1 VDLWAVSAIIAA
13 PFAGS
18 FIGVLIERLP
28 AGRPVVLAR
37 SACDA
42 CGRALGPL
50 DLLPLASWVSRR
62 GRCSC
67 GRTRLSPFYAAI
79 ELAALAV
86 ALWAAF
92 VVPGWIALASAA
104 LGWTLLTLAVI
115 DQRHEILP
123 DVLTLPL
130 IPAGL
135 LVAWAIDPGRLADH
149 VIGAAA
155 GFLVFAAIA
164 WTYHRLRGRE
174 GLGRGD
180 AKLLAA
186 AGAWLGWQALP
197 SVVVIGAV
205 SALALALARAAAGA
219 KLSAGMRIAFGPYL
233 ALGFWLVWLHG
244 PLSFD

>member
-1 VDLWAVSAIIAA
+1 VDLWAISAIIAA
-13 PFAGS
+13 PFVGS
-18 FIGVLIERLP
+18 FLGVVIERLP

-42 CGRALGPL
+42 CGRVLGPL
-50 DLLPLASWVSRR
+50 DLVPVVSWLGRR
-62 GRCSC
+62 GRCGC
-67 GRTRLSPFYAAI
+67 GRTRLSLFYPAI

-86 ALWAAF
+86 ALWAAI
-92 VVPGWIALASAA
+92 VVPGWLVWASVA
-104 LGWTLLTLAVI
+104 LGWSLLALAVI

-135 LVAWAIDPGRLADH
+135 LIAWVIDPARLADH
-149 VIGAAA
+149 AIGAVA
-155 GFLVFAAIA
+155 GFLAFAAIA
-164 WTYHRLRGRE
+164 WAYQRLRRRE
-174 GLGRGD
+174 GLGMGD

-197 SVVVIGAV
+197 SVVVIGAIT
-205 SALALALARAAAGA
+205 ALALALARAAAGA
-219 KLSAGMRIAFGPYL
+219 KLTAGMRIAFGPWL
-233 ALGFWLVWLHG
+233 VLGFWLVWLHG

>member
-1 VDLWAVSAIIAA
+1 VDLWALVAIVAA
-13 PFAGS
+13 PFVGS
-18 FIGVLIERLP
+18 FLGVLIERLP
-28 AGRPVVLAR
+28 AGRPVLLAR

-50 DLLPLASWVSRR
+50 DLLPIVTWLSRR
-62 GRCSC
+62 GRCGC
-67 GRTRLSPFYAAI
+67 GKARLSPFYPAV

-86 ALWAAF
+86 ALWATF

-104 LGWTLLTLAVI
+104 LGWTLLALAVI

-135 LVAWAIDPGRLADH
+135 LVAWAIDPGGVTDH

-155 GFLVFAAIA
+155 GFLAFAAIA
-164 WTYHRLRGRE
+164 WVYHRLRGRE
-174 GLGRGD
+174 GLGMGD

-197 SVVVIGAV
+197 SVVVIGAI

-219 KLSAGMRIAFGPYL
+219 KLAAGMRIAFGPYL

-244 PLSFD
+244 PLSFG